1 MTMEIATATP
11 CERPPNTGSSRC
23 ASEGSP
29 RKPMPIEAMVIPTWQ
44 ADRYSSSCANSVSAG
59 SAPLMPSFAITSIRD
74 RRARTSANSAATNRP
89 FSSTRRRS
97 RASRRALI
105 ARPAASVLTYAA
117 SYSEVGRR
125 RSSGPAEPR
134 LARGFSAACAL
145 AWALGDQ
152 SRSSGALHVEQLMRA
167 INAWLVS
174 AAMSGETVQSQR
186 GGGPETG
193 MDQSEAPYL
202 DALVAYAER
211 DPGRFHVPGHK
222 GGEGADP
229 ELVAALGQLAFTHDI
244 PAGIEGVDVG
254 PDSPFQRSQ
263 RLAAEAW
270 GAQRSW
276 FLISGASQ
284 GNHAACLALRHAG
297 RGVVAQRNIH
307 SSTVDGIVVAGL
319 EPAFVAPELDPELG
333 IAHCLTPDTLADAL
347 DRAPDAV
354 AALTVSPTYFGAVA
368 DVRGLA
374 RVAHA
379 HGVPLIVDE
388 AWGAHLRFSDQLP
401 ESALEGGADL
411 VLSSVH
417 KLFGSLTQSAILH
430 LGRDEF
436 IDADVIDRCVTLT
449 ESTSPS
455 ALLTASLDA
464 ARRQAAVRGA
474 ELLAETIAGVER
486 ARDAIRRI
494 PGLDVL
500 DERLI
505 GRPGVHDWDPLRLA
519 VDVRDTG
526 STGIRIAK
534 LMRELDDV
542 NLELES
548 ENVIVAVFGAGEDA
562 GASAQRLVAGLR
574 HAIETLG
581 AEEELPKRRFT
592 PPPPWGALEMSPR
605 SAFFGPQEV
614 IPFGEAV
621 GRIAAE
627 SLAAYPPGIPNV
639 LPGERLTRETA
650 DYVNEVV
657 EHGGWV
663 RGAVDRSLK
672 TIRVVVE

>member
-1 MTMEIATATP
+1 
-11 CERPPNTGSSRC
+11 
-23 ASEGSP
+23 
-29 RKPMPIEAMVIPTWQ
+29 
-44 ADRYSSSCANSVSAG
+44 
-59 SAPLMPSFAITSIRD
+59 
-74 RRARTSANSAATNRP
+74 
-89 FSSTRRRS
+89 
-97 RASRRALI
+97 
-105 ARPAASVLTYAA
+105 
-117 SYSEVGRR
+117 
-125 RSSGPAEPR
+125 
-134 LARGFSAACAL
+134 
-145 AWALGDQ
+145 
-152 SRSSGALHVEQLMRA
+152 
-167 INAWLVS
+167 
-174 AAMSGETVQSQR
+174 
-186 GGGPETG
+186 
-193 MDQSEAPYL
+193 MDQREAPYL
-202 DALVAYAER
+202 DALVAYADRE
-211 DPGRFHVPGHK
+211 PGRFHVPGHK

-229 ELVAALGQLAFTHDI
+229 ELVAALGQAAFRHDI

-254 PDSPFQRSQ
+254 PDSPFQRAQ

-270 GAQRSW
+270 GAKRSW

-297 RGVVAQRNIH
+297 RSVVAQRNVH
-307 SSTVDGIVVAGL
+307 SSTVDGIVLAGL
-319 EPAFVAPELDPELG
+319 EPAFVAPELDAELG
-333 IAHCLTPDTLADAL
+333 IAHCLTPESLSEAL
-347 DRAPDAV
+347 DRTPDAV

-374 RVAHA
+374 EVARA

-388 AWGAHLRFSDQLP
+388 AWGAHLRFSSELP
-401 ESALEGGADL
+401 ESALECGADL

-464 ARRQAAVRGA
+464 ARRQAAVRG
-474 ELLAETIAGVER
+474 ERLLAGTIAGVEG
-486 ARDAIRRI
+486 AREEIRNI

-505 GRPGVHDWDPLRLA
+505 GRPGVHAWDPLRLA
-519 VDVRDTG
+519 IDVRGTG
-526 STGIRIAK
+526 STGTRIGA

-542 NLELES
+542 NLELVS
-548 ENVIVAVFGAGEDA
+548 DNVIVAVFGAGEDA
-562 GASAQRLVAGLR
+562 EASAKRLLDALR
-574 HAIETLG
+574 HAVETLG
-581 AEEELPKRRFT
+581 AEEELPKRQFT
-592 PPPPWGALEMSPR
+592 PPPPWGALEVPPR
-605 SAFFGPQEV
+605 TAFFGPQEV
-614 IPFGEAV
+614 VPFGEAV

-639 LPGERLTRETA
+639 LPGERLTRETV
-650 DYVNEVV
+650 DYINEVV

>member
-1 MTMEIATATP
+1 MA
-11 CERPPNTGSSRC
+11 
-23 ASEGSP
+23 
-29 RKPMPIEAMVIPTWQ
+29 
-44 ADRYSSSCANSVSAG
+44 SVS
-59 SAPLMPSFAITSIRD
+59 
-74 RRARTSANSAATNRP
+74 
-89 FSSTRRRS
+89 ST
-97 RASRRALI
+97 
-105 ARPAASVLTYAA
+105 
-117 SYSEVGRR
+117 
-125 RSSGPAEPR
+125 
-134 LARGFSAACAL
+134 
-145 AWALGDQ
+145 
-152 SRSSGALHVEQLMRA
+152 
-167 INAWLVS
+167 
-174 AAMSGETVQSQR
+174 MSGEAIQSSTEAQR
-186 GGGPETG
+186 EIGL
-193 MDQSEAPYL
+193 DQREAPYL
-202 DALVAYAER
+202 DAIVAYAAR
-211 DPGRFHVPGHK
+211 NPGRFHVPGHK

-229 ELVAALGQLAFTHDI
+229 ELVAALGEAAFGHDI

-254 PDSPFQRSQ
+254 ADSPFQRAQ
-263 RLAAEAW
+263 RLAADAW
-270 GAQRSW
+270 GAKRSW

-297 RGVVAQRNIH
+297 QKVIAQRNVH
-307 SSTVDGIVVAGL
+307 SSTVDGIVLGGL
-319 EPAFVAPELDPELG
+319 EPAFVAPELDAELG
-333 IAHCLTPDTLADAL
+333 IAHCLTPESLARAL
-347 DRAPDAV
+347 DRMPDAV

-368 DVRGLA
+368 DVRRLA
-374 RVAHA
+374 EVAHER
-379 HGVPLIVDE
+379 GVPLIVDE
-388 AWGAHLRFSDQLP
+388 AWGAHMRFSAELP
-401 ESALEGGADL
+401 ESALECGADL

-430 LGRDEF
+430 LGRDEL
-436 IDADVIDRCVTLT
+436 IDPDVVDRCVTLT

-474 ELLAETIAGVER
+474 QLLAETVAGVER

-526 STGIRIAK
+526 STGTRIGT

-542 NLELES
+542 HMELVS

-562 GASAQRLVAGLR
+562 GASAERLVAGLR
-574 HAIETLG
+574 HAVETLG

-639 LPGERLTRETA
+639 LPGERLTRETV
-650 DYVNEVV
+650 DYINEVV

>member
-1 MTMEIATATP
+1 MSGDVIQ
-11 CERPPNTGSSRC
+11 SSRET
-23 ASEGSP
+23 A
-29 RKPMPIEAMVIPTWQ
+29 
-44 ADRYSSSCANSVSAG
+44 ADRG
-59 SAPLMPSFAITSIRD
+59 L
-74 RRARTSANSAATNRP
+74 
-89 FSSTRRRS
+89 
-97 RASRRALI
+97 
-105 ARPAASVLTYAA
+105 
-117 SYSEVGRR
+117 
-125 RSSGPAEPR
+125 
-134 LARGFSAACAL
+134 
-145 AWALGDQ
+145 DQ
-152 SRSSGALHVEQLMRA
+152 R
-167 INAWLVS
+167 
-174 AAMSGETVQSQR
+174 
-186 GGGPETG
+186 
-193 MDQSEAPYL
+193 EAPYL
-202 DALVAYAER
+202 DAIVAYAAR

-229 ELVAALGQLAFTHDI
+229 ELVAALSEGAFQHDI

-263 RLAAEAW
+263 RLAARAW
-270 GAQRSW
+270 GARRSW

-297 RGVVAQRNIH
+297 RKVVAQRNVH
-307 SSTVDGIVVAGL
+307 SSTVDGIVLAGL
-319 EPAFVAPELDPELG
+319 EPAFVAPELDAELG
-333 IAHCLTPDTLADAL
+333 IAHCLTPESLARAL
-347 DRAPDAV
+347 DRCPDAV

-374 RVAHA
+374 RVAHER
-379 HGVPLIVDE
+379 GVPLIVDE
-388 AWGAHLRFSDQLP
+388 AWGAHMRFSQELP
-401 ESALEGGADL
+401 DSALECGADL

-430 LGRDEF
+430 LGRDEL
-436 IDADVIDRCVTLT
+436 IDADVVDRCVTLT

-474 ELLAETIAGVER
+474 KLLAETVAGVER
-486 ARDAIRRI
+486 AREAIRGI

-519 VDVRDTG
+519 VDVRRTG

-548 ENVIVAVFGAGEDA
+548 ENVIVAVFGAGENA
-562 GASAQRLVAGLR
+562 AESATRLVNSLR
-574 HAIETLG
+574 HALETLG
-581 AEEELPKRRFT
+581 AEHEPPKRPFT
-592 PPPPWGALEMSPR
+592 PPPPWGSLELPPR
-605 SAFFGPQEV
+605 EAFFGPQEV
-614 IPFGEAV
+614 IPFAEAV
-621 GRIAAE
+621 GRVAAE

-639 LPGERLTRETA
+639 LPGERLTQETV
-650 DYVNEVV
+650 DYINEVV

-672 TIRVVVE
+672 TIRVAR